1 MRLSNK
7 RKLPL
12 YRFFYTFLMLTLGLA
27 VTFFLFNYFQLKILT
42 WTGYLLLGISAF
54 LLLLFIKRGRQIF
67 EYDSDGEALNFIN
80 ESVIPFA
87 NRPLK
92 DEFPKY
98 KLRKFQ
104 ILDGLF
110 LKKLYITISSKK
122 SETITLKYDI
132 SYLTKKEV
140 KDLKISLNRVIKRN
154 NENKQMNQNKS

>member
-27 VTFFLFNYFQLKILT
+27 VAFFLFNYFQLKILT
-42 WTGYLLLGISAF
+42 WKGYLLLGVPA
-54 LLLLFIKRGRQIF
+54 LLILLFIKRGRQIF

-80 ESVIPFA
+80 ESVVPFA
-87 NRPLK
+87 SRPLK

-104 ILDGLF
+104 ILNGF
-110 LKKLYITISSKK
+110 FFKNLYIIISSKK
-122 SETITLKYDI
+122 TDSVTLKYDI
-132 SYLTKKEV
+132 SYLTKKEI

-154 NENKQMNQNKS
+154 NENKTMNQNKS